1 MRGRNKNAQDLQA
14 QTYKKA
20 KMEIMS
26 LYGTSRKKKAKPE
39 PQEEK
44 PKIRRFYLSY
54 DFCIIED
61 KKPKVYAGGCWLPEK
76 AARKEKDRL
85 YDIYEAALLDGRVI
99 YFERCGLRV
108 VESTD

>member
-1 MRGRNKNAQDLQA
+1 MRGQNRNVYDKQA
-14 QTYKKA
+14 QTYNKA

-26 LYGTSRKKKAKPE
+26 LYGSTRKKKAKPA

-54 DFCIIED
+54 DFCVIED

-85 YDIYEAALLDGRVI
+85 YEIYESALLDGRVI
-99 YFERCGLRV
+99 YFERCGLNV
-108 VESTD
+108 ITETD